1 MFYMQRVIVVDI
13 ANNMNFMID
22 ILERSVELGYAVM
35 EIEFT
40 FLDEVMVLSGL
51 WSMEVK
57 LFNVRCPRD
66 INVYT

>member
-1 MFYMQRVIVVDI
+1 MQRVIVVDI